1 MKILKHNPTVCIC
14 IPTYNSAETILE
26 TLKSVLNQ
34 TYKKIVINILD
45 NASTDETIKI
55 IKNFKDERIR
65 IYENTQNVGAE
76 RNFSNCINEA
86 TGEYTV
92 IFHSDD
98 IYEPEMIA
106 EQVYYLN
113 ENPKVGAV
121 FTEAITIDAIGN
133 PTGKITLKTISG
145 IERPESAVIYDFQAL
160 FSSILKHGNFIVC
173 PSAMVRTVIY
183 KEEIKHWRGELFK
196 TSADLDVWLRI
207 ASAHLVAILN
217 KPLIRY
223 RVDDRQFSSKV
234 RKRVQSADFF
244 LVTEYYMEKKNIQNY
259 ITDKDKINYKKL
271 LIIDKLWRAINY
283 FQNDNAENARRM
295 APQLSDIQTLCF
307 RSCTKR
313 DILIALTLMA
323 FHLIL
328 FFGLNMIGRLIIN
341 NLRLRLNK

>member
-1 MKILKHNPTVCIC
+1 MKIIKYDPTVCIC
-14 IPTYNSAETILE
+14 IPTYNAAETILE
-26 TLKSVLNQ
+26 TLKSILDQ
-34 TYKKIVINILD
+34 TYKKIIINILD

-55 IKNFKDERIR
+55 IKTIKDERIR
-65 IYENTQNVGAE
+65 IYENSQNVGAE

-86 TGEYTV
+86 TGEYTA
-92 IFHSDD
+92 IFHADD

-133 PTGKITLKTISG
+133 PTGKITLKTISC
-145 IERPESAVIYDFQAL
+145 IEKYESATVYDFSTL
-160 FSSILKHGNFIVC
+160 FSSILKHGNFLVC

-183 KEEIKHWRGELFK
+183 KEEIKHWRGELFQS
-196 TSADLDVWLRI
+196 SADLDVWLRI
-207 ASAHLVAILN
+207 ASVHFVAILN

-234 RKRVQSADFF
+234 RKRIQSADFF
-244 LVTEYYMEKKNIQNY
+244 LVTDYYLEKKNIQY
-259 ITDKDKINYKKL
+259 KITDKDEINYKKL

-283 FQNDNAENARRM
+283 FQYDNTENAKRLV
-295 APQLSDIQTLCF
+295 PQLSDIKTLCF
-307 RSCTKR
+307 KSCAKR
-313 DILIALTLMA
+313 DILIMLTLIG

-328 FFGLNMIGRLIIN
+328 FFGLNITGKIIIKH
-341 NLRLRLNK
+341 LRLRLNK

>member
-1 MKILKHNPTVCIC
+1 MKILKFNPTVCIC
-14 IPTYNSAETILE
+14 IPTYNAAETILE
-26 TLKSVLNQ
+26 TLKSVLDQ
-34 TYKKIVINILD
+34 TYKKIIINVLD

-55 IKNFKDERIR
+55 IKTIKDERIR

-86 TGEYTV
+86 TGEYTA
-92 IFHSDD
+92 IFHADD

-121 FTEAITIDAIGN
+121 FTEAITIDTNGN
-133 PTGKITLKTISG
+133 PTGKITLKRISC
-145 IERPESAVIYDFQAL
+145 IEKSESAAIYDFQEL

-183 KEEIKHWRGELFK
+183 KKEIKHWRGELFQ

-207 ASAHLVAILN
+207 ATVHLVAILN

-234 RKRVQSADFF
+234 RKRTQRADFF
-244 LVTEYYMEKKNIQNY
+244 LVTDYYLAKNYVQNK

-283 FQNDNAENARRM
+283 FQNNNTKNARRVV
-295 APQLSDIQTLCF
+295 PQLSDIKKLYF
-307 RSCTKR
+307 ESCSKR
-313 DILIALTLMA
+313 DILIILTLIA
-323 FHLIL
+323 FHFIL
-328 FFGLNMIGRLIIN
+328 LFRLNIIGKFIIN
-341 NLRLRLNK
+341 HLRLRLNK